1 MNNTPKQDDSSV
13 KRIGKKLS
21 QWAELKNLLQKKGS
35 LESSVNLLR
44 TKTIEQFASECL
56 KIYKKKIKIQ
66 YLLQNNREI
75 IGNNLKEVKFTIPSI
90 EMKDGSTNFTYYDE
104 VEKFLFTFRSNNY
117 LMLNLIESL
126 KPDQWEI
133 MAPFLCHF
141 FYENFYSESTEQEE
155 ILYIIYLLLEKEI
168 DALNT
173 PSLYSFLDS
182 GFLSIFLTEFSNR
195 YEIKCYI
202 NEVINTL
209 IQNLESSENIFYSLD
224 IFSSTKSTQV
234 IKKDQSFLRQST
246 VDVFKNKN
254 FQFDN
259 EPINFRASEAGFMQN
274 RNSFNPFSTK
284 PETNISSNL
293 SGTDKLHSDTK
304 ISLTENDLRI
314 KFEDESQGE
323 QVKKEFLIKQLRFLR
338 SSKNKLLFS
347 NSNFLENFRNK
358 KTISDD
364 KIIKYNNGINMIKSF
379 IASLFKKLVND
390 AIIPYSLKCICKMIY
405 ILIKKKFKDISDLD
419 RNTFVCEFFFGKLIL
434 PVLLNPDINELGS
447 KMIISLSTRKNC
459 YNIYLILKNYVRG
472 EFFTSENNKHL
483 TVFNNFILEGVTIID
498 KLIGSLINVS
508 LPPKLERLASEFY
521 GDESFILDNSNRD
534 RNLIDYDYFEE
545 NPNDFMQHQ
554 SICFKIE
561 ELVEIMRAVSDNKE
575 KFVIPDEP
583 DFQVLLKWVVD
594 FKEDFETKV
603 KNQKGNQYFVIIND
617 IYTPEKREL
626 LNTKDK
632 TIPLPANPEKGCI
645 NEIKYSISIL
655 LSEMELRPHSEWVTN
670 EKIKTTDCFEAIY
683 QITKCYEQQNN
694 LKRVAP
700 LSWYALYITNN
711 LENLPSNYKENDY
724 ALLYSELYKETQN
737 KMDSL
742 KEVNDF
748 LTIQITAKF
757 SCLKQKIKIT
767 KDTLEKI
774 RQAELNIR
782 TLKFMEKTEINVCVI
797 TRQEYCRLD
806 SKKEK
811 EKSKIEKR
819 CPVEL
824 IIERQENCIHNSFQS
839 PNEPEI
845 GHLQTI
851 QEFAEFFANL
861 EDVQKEIENGTQS
874 NQTKAKELL
883 DKYMEIV
890 FEEAKKTTTFQ
901 YSNEDTPKTLNGFVI
916 DERDSYLE
924 NNIDFARDTIVPENK
939 PQPVNQNELY
949 LKKAMNSI
957 KNYILKEFC
966 AKQYEKEPIFD
977 DFQFWVSCSKYGWID
992 PVKNLDLPI
1001 RVFDENIFQMIKAHL
1016 KNVDILKTPEE
1027 KLEEIGVAVQMINS
1041 LYGFTTNKDRAEAGD
1056 LLPFIIY
1063 GIIMARP
1070 TRFRWSCSF
1079 IRYFMNENEKFGNTG
1094 YNLIQIES
1102 SIDFIKKI
1110 EGKTLHMSTE
1120 EFSDQCL
1127 KYASSLDDN

>member
-1 MNNTPKQDDSSV
+1 MNNTSKHDDFSI
-13 KRIGKKLS
+13 KRAGKKLS
-21 QWAELKNLLQKKGS
+21 QWGELKNLLQKKSS

-56 KIYKKKIKIQ
+56 KLYKKKIKIQ
-66 YLLQNNREI
+66 YLLENNREI
-75 IGNNLKEVKFTIPSI
+75 IGNNLKEVAFTIPSI
-90 EMKDGSTNFTYYDE
+90 EMKDGSTNVTYYDE

-126 KPDQWEI
+126 NPDQWEI

-168 DALNT
+168 DTLNT

-202 NEVINTL
+202 NEVINSL

-224 IFSSTKSTQV
+224 IFCSTKSTQV
-234 IKKDQSFLRQST
+234 IKKDPSFLRQST

-259 EPINFRASEAGFMQN
+259 EPFNFRTSGIGFMQN

-284 PETNISSNL
+284 PEITVNSNL

-304 ISLTENDLRI
+304 IILNENELRI
-314 KFEDESQGE
+314 KFEDEAQGE
-323 QVKKEFLIKQLRFLR
+323 QVKKEILIRQLKFLR
-338 SSKNKLLFS
+338 SAKNPFLFS
-347 NSNFLENFRNK
+347 NQIFLDTFKNK
-358 KTISDD
+358 KNISDD

-379 IASLFKKLVND
+379 IASLFKKLANE

-405 ILIKKKFKDISDLD
+405 ILIKQKFRDISDLD
-419 RNTFVCEFFFGKLIL
+419 RNSFVCEFFFGKLIL

-447 KMIISLSTRKNC
+447 KKIISLSTRKNC

-472 EFFTSENNKHL
+472 EFFSNENNKHL

-498 KLIGSLINVS
+498 KLVSSLINVS

-521 GDESFILDNSNRD
+521 GDESFVLDNSNRD

-554 SICFKIE
+554 SICFKME
-561 ELVEIMRAVSDNKE
+561 ELVEIMRTVSDNIE
-575 KFVIPDEP
+575 KFEIPDEP
-583 DFQVLLKWVVD
+583 DFQNLLKWVVD
-594 FKEDFETKV
+594 FKEDFETKA
-603 KNQKGNQYFVIIND
+603 KNQKKGEYFVIIND

-626 LNTKDK
+626 LNTKEK
-632 TIPLPANPEKGCI
+632 IIPLPANSEKGCI

-655 LSEMELRPHSEWVTN
+655 LSEMDLRPHSEWVTN
-670 EKIKTTDCFEAIY
+670 KTIKTTDCFEEIY

-694 LKRVAP
+694 SKRIAP
-700 LSWYALYITNN
+700 LSWYALYIKNN
-711 LENLPSNYKENDY
+711 LENLPLNYKENDY
-724 ALLYSELYKETQN
+724 ALLYNELYKETQN

-742 KEVNDF
+742 KELNDF

-797 TRQEYCRLD
+797 SRQEYD
-806 SKKEK
+806 KVDPKKDKQKTEK
-811 EKSKIEKR
+811 K
-819 CPVEL
+819 CPIEL
-824 IIERQENCIHNSFQS
+824 ILERQEKCIHNSLQS
-839 PNEPEI
+839 PIEPGI

-861 EDVQKEIENGTQS
+861 EDVQKEIEDGTQS

-883 DKYMEIV
+883 DKYMSIV
-890 FEEAKKTTTFQ
+890 FEEAQKTTTFQ
-901 YSNEDTPKTLNGFVI
+901 YSREETPKEEGFVV

-939 PQPVNQNELY
+939 PQSVNQNELY
-949 LKKAMNSI
+949 IKKAMNSI

-966 AKQYEKEPIFD
+966 SKQYEKEPIFD
-977 DFQFWVSCSKYGWID
+977 DYQFLVSCTKYGWID
-992 PVKNLDLPI
+992 PIKNLDLPI
-1001 RVFDENIFQMIKAHL
+1001 QVLDYNIFQMIKANL
-1016 KNVDILKTPEE
+1016 KNIDVLKTPEE
-1027 KLEEIGVAVQMINS
+1027 KLEEIGTAVQMINS
-1041 LYGFTTNKDRAEAGD
+1041 LFGFTINKDRAEAGD

-1063 GIIMARP
+1063 GILMARP
-1070 TRFRWSCSF
+1070 TRLRWSCSF

-1120 EFSDQCL
+1120 EFNDQCS
-1127 KYASSLDDN
+1127 KYTTSFDDN